1 MDLSVGR
8 LLTLIELLQV
18 YRQLNAEEIASR
30 LEVSPR
36 TVRRYITG
44 LQEMGIPVEAERGPA
59 GGYRL
64 RRGPSC
70 PP

>member
-1 MDLSVGR
+1 MTDMDLSVGR

-18 YRQLNAEEIASR
+18 YRQLNAEEIAGR

-44 LQEMGIPVEAERGPA
+44 F
-59 GGYRL
+59 L
-64 RRGPSC
+64 R
-70 PP
+70 